1 MSSILICGYNMKNTI
16 NFNSIKFDLKIIIL
30 NKVKYNMLIPPRCYT
45 CGEVL
50 ADKWIAYVS
59 AIQTDKNKSEEKIS
73 SEKELLELKFID
85 VTDKNPEKSIEGK
98 VLDELNLHKYCCR
111 RMMLGNVH
119 IISYLS

>member
-1 MSSILICGYNMKNTI
+1 
-16 NFNSIKFDLKIIIL
+16 
-30 NKVKYNMLIPPRCYT
+30 MLIPPRCYT
-45 CGEVL
+45 CGETL
-50 ADKWIAYVS
+50 ADKWIPYIS
-59 AIQTDKNKSEEKIS
+59 AVQNDKNKSEENIS